1 MGQNSLSAL
10 KGNQILPP
18 FLSWQGQDKNGKKE
32 KLPHPG
38 VGLGGGVDGWAKA
51 GAKMVIEVKQ
61 LAKSFEYYTKEVGLK
76 SSLRNLFA
84 RQKLVKEAVKGVS
97 FSVEEGEMVGFLGPN
112 GAGKTTTL
120 KMLSGILH
128 PTAGTARVL
137 GYTPWERKK
146 AFKMQFAIVMGQ
158 KNQLW
163 WDLPANESLY
173 LNKCIYEVDDR
184 TYRQTLG
191 ELTELLDVKDLLNVQ
206 VRRLSLGERMKMELI
221 AALIHKPRLI
231 FLDEPTIGLDI
242 LSQKKIRE
250 FFRYYNQE
258 KKATILLT
266 SHYIDD
272 VENLCKRAVIINQ
285 GDIVYDGDLLR
296 VNEVFA
302 QTKLIRLQLEQSV
315 LPSELAQFGRVKE
328 FGELTATL
336 EVPRADLKL
345 RSMAILD
352 KLPVVDFNIEDI
364 PVEEGIALL
373 YQRKDAA
380 HAQPE

>member
-1 MGQNSLSAL
+1 
-10 KGNQILPP
+10 
-18 FLSWQGQDKNGKKE
+18 
-32 KLPHPG
+32 
-38 VGLGGGVDGWAKA
+38 
-51 GAKMVIEVKQ
+51 MVIEVKQ